1 MSESQRYYLV
11 DSKLET
17 PTVMMEATTLEKILK
32 GQGKV
37 PKILILNLDVKA
49 QETPKIYKVCVG
61 TSEAELE
68 VKTVKMIATKNID
81 TRNKIRVISPTID
94 EKKRIVITDKT
105 KVYVIRLKK
114 GKTLLYI
121 LYYGSLKDL
130 YVNC

>member
-1 MSESQRYYLV
+1 MSGIG
-11 DSKLET
+11 D
-17 PTVMMEATTLEKILK
+17 
-32 GQGKV
+32 
-37 PKILILNLDVKA
+37 
-49 QETPKIYKVCVG
+49 KVCVG